1 MTNLCTWADEQT
13 LREIYLKPFQYV
25 VENATVQM
33 KYTSD
38 ANGTVSA
45 RTMPACTAIMSS
57 FNRIGGVWAGGSYP
71 LMHEV
76 LRDEWGFRGMAIS
89 DFNLYSFMDPDQGI
103 RAGTDLQLTWHA
115 NRPDFADTSD
125 PVTRQAIRQAYKNMC
140 YTVANS
146 NRMQDV
152 APGSI
157 IVYGLSWWQITIIVF
172 DVLAGL
178 FVVGGIAYILLDRRR
193 PHAAPPAP

>member
-1 MTNLCTWADEQT
+1 
-13 LREIYLKPFQYV
+13 
-25 VENATVQM
+25 
-33 KYTSD
+33 
-38 ANGTVSA
+38 
-45 RTMPACTAIMSS
+45 
-57 FNRIGGVWAGGSYP
+57 
-71 LMHEV
+71 
-76 LRDEWGFRGMAIS
+76 
-89 DFNLYSFMDPDQGI
+89 
-103 RAGTDLQLTWHA
+103 
-115 NRPDFADTSD
+115 
-125 PVTRQAIRQAYKNMC
+125 MC